1 MQEKTSAVF
10 VRESTGLVKS
20 VSFLDS
26 VALNVS
32 NMSIGAALAVLGFT
46 ALFLPTMSGVNI
58 VMASVIAFG
67 LTVPQVIVYTMMTR
81 RFPRTGGDYV
91 WVSRTFGG
99 FVGNI
104 SALTGYTFGNLPYF
118 SLILLTVVS
127 AIGSVGYIFG
137 NQGFLNL
144 AVPGSAPLEQFGVGA
159 VIFTVLILVNIFKPK
174 AGYKLVS
181 AMMIIGVITT
191 LLAISVLLIGGRQ
204 GVVNYMSSLGNSSL
218 TYAAIASSYS
228 GPSINWGNTLL
239 LVPYFAF
246 FTYPWLNAS
255 PGVASELKGRNSIR
269 WSTPISA
276 VLVFSLI
283 TGAYATMYLVAGQ
296 PFINSAYYN
305 SALVN
310 DYSFNFWTLA
320 MGVSGNAIVQAI
332 LGLGWIIWTMVI
344 LAYGVIVFSRYLLA
358 QSFDRFLP
366 TKLSEVNHRFGSPVA
381 AHLIDLGVTLGM
393 LAAAS
398 FLYGTFTSLYGIIV
412 ANMAYFGIV
421 GLAAAFYGI
430 KKERGSSRAVLG
442 VFGILQAASFTYL
455 ISQFL
460 EYGSIWGANPLAY
473 GYVIGTVVFGIL
485 AYTLS
490 KFYHRSRGIDI
501 SLAFKELPPD

>member
-1 MQEKTSAVF
+1 MQEKPTAVF

-20 VSFLDS
+20 VSFIDS
-26 VALNVS
+26 IALNVS

-58 VMASVIAFG
+58 VLASAIAFT
-67 LTVPQVIVYTMMTR
+67 LTIPQVIVYTMMTR

-99 FVGNI
+99 FVGNV
-104 SALTGYTFGNLPYF
+104 SALAGYTFGNLPYF

-137 NQGFLNL
+137 NQAFLNL
-144 AVPGSAPLEQFGVGA
+144 AVPGAAPLEQFGVGA
-159 VIFTVLILVNIFKPK
+159 AIFTALILVNIFRPRM
-174 AGYKLVS
+174 GYRLVS
-181 AMMIIGVITT
+181 VMMVIGVATT
-191 LLAISVLLIGGRQ
+191 LLAIAVLLAGGRQ
-204 GVVNYMSSLGNSSL
+204 GVVEYMNSLGNSSL
-218 TYAAIASSYS
+218 TYSALASSYT

-276 VLVFSLI
+276 FLVFVLI
-283 TGAYATMYLVAGQ
+283 TGAYATMYYVAGQ
-296 PFINSAYYN
+296 PFINAAYSN
-305 SALVN
+305 SNLVN
-310 DYSFNFWTLA
+310 NYSFNFWTLA
-320 MGVSGNAIVQAI
+320 MGVSGNPVIQAI

-366 TKLSEVNHRFGSPVA
+366 TKLSEVNHRFGSPVT

-421 GLAAAFYGI
+421 GLAAAVYGLRR
-430 KKERGSSRAVLG
+430 ERGTGRVLLG
-442 VFGILQAASFTYL
+442 VFGILQAAAFGYL

-473 GYVIGTVVFGIL
+473 GYVVSTILFGII
-485 AYTLS
+485 AYTAS
-490 KFYHRSRGIDI
+490 KYYHRRRGIDI
-501 SLAFKELPPD
+501 SLAFKQLPPD